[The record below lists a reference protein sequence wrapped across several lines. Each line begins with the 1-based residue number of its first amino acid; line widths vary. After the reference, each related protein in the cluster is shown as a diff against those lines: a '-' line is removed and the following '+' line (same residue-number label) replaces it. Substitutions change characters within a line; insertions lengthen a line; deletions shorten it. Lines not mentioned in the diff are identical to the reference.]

1 MQPVSQGVTALDLQ
15 KIRQQN
21 EDSLQARATQQLGAQ
36 LKTAAN
42 KGVSEE
48 EKQTAGQGD
57 QVDIKPD
64 SKNTQAPKSGASQAQ
79 TTSSSSKSSESK
91 SEDTSESSSSE
102 SKSES
107 KSEESQQPQPGK
119 IEYSEQQKAFL
130 ERLKEL
136 EQQAKS
142 LRDMWRKMYMD
153 WMEDQ
158 LKAAEDWENFRQ
170 STAMMWNEVAVSR
183 WVQGTRHA
191 EAVRGLL

>member
-21 EDSLQARATQQLGAQ
+21 EDSLQSRATQQLGAQ
-36 LKTAAN
+36 LRTAAN
-42 KGVSEE
+42 KVVSEE

-57 QVDIKPD
+57 QVDIKSD
-64 SKNTQAPKSGASQAQ
+64 SKKAKSVPPQAQ
-79 TTSSSSKSSESK
+79 ASEASKSSQSSESK
-91 SEDTSESSSSE
+91 SEDTSASSSE

-107 KSEESQQPQPGK
+107 KSEDSQTTQPGK